1 MSFILE
7 IGDKLLG
14 AIRYIVPAFL
24 VIFSI
29 LAAYSAMKWGSRLS
43 LAIKEITSSP
53 LKIIFWIIIL
63 FVIFGIYAS
72 VSGLIGWT

>member
-14 AIRYIVPAFL
+14 VIRYIVPAFL

-29 LAAYSAMKWGSRLS
+29 LAAYSGIKWGSRLS

-53 LKIIFWIIIL
+53 IKVFFWIVIL
-63 FVIFGIYAS
+63 LSLLGIYAS
-72 VSGLIGWT
+72 VSGWLDV